1 MRKNKHFIAALSV
14 FVLVLLTSIFCINV
28 FAEETEGDEPLTD
41 SGNAVVSGCDL
52 KKEELHMETVDMAG
66 FKMLV
71 PKGDVLTVESPA
83 EVFAKSDFDR
93 GTLINE
99 KVFFYFN
106 NNNENYCQIYAGL
119 EQLGPL
125 DSYYGDY
132 SKLTK
137 AQQDELIAQNVSQG
151 DSTAKGSFEKINGR
165 TYLMISKTDVD
176 TSTGNK
182 YVVYGLY
189 TVIGSYKYIIQTV
202 VINPDKNDYRM
213 DRFVKTGTE
222 LKTVFGF
229 DLPAVAPAEDDD
241 SDDNDDTDDG
251 DYDNFEDD
259 ASETT
264 NETQVLDSDEKIVDD
279 ESDSE

>member
-1 MRKNKHFIAALSV
+1 M
-14 FVLVLLTSIFCINV
+14 
-28 FAEETEGDEPLTD
+28 
-41 SGNAVVSGCDL
+41 
-52 KKEELHMETVDMAG
+52 
-66 FKMLV
+66 
-71 PKGDVLTVESPA
+71 
-83 EVFAKSDFDR
+83 
-93 GTLINE
+93 
-99 KVFFYFN
+99 
-106 NNNENYCQIYAGL
+106 

-202 VINPDKNDYRM
+202 VINPDKNDLQVVNEMLNSIKLGGVREPLSPLDIALIVCVAVLLVAVAIALFTLYRM
-213 DRFVKTGTE
+213 NRFVKTGTE